1 LSGDVEVEVEADAD
15 ADAEVEVAV
24 EVEEADRNEGIRKPW
39 IIMQTGQSGLLELVH
54 VDCSKVET

>member
-1 LSGDVEVEVEADAD
+1 MEVEADAD